1 MFNTGLTS
9 AQFSLR
15 MEKGKEMKESSTAVN
30 KKGLVGTYAFATTAA
45 ALNMT
50 SGILAYIMITYSE
63 VSSTNVALV
72 MTIPAIVGT
81 FFAFISGS
89 LINKLG
95 VKNVALFVHTM
106 EFVSGMIYLNCGNK
120 TSIYIL
126 YLAAALYGFML
137 GGQTVILAAL
147 YKEMVP
153 NEAKRGGFIGIGSAV
168 NSTGSVIFASLGG
181 AIAAIG
187 DGAHWERAFYL
198 YFWILICIVV
208 EIICLPG
215 KNKSVDVAAEGHNK
229 AKTKQAIPAKVWLI
243 SVHYLFF
250 FLFLY
255 AFSLNVSEYVIT
267 THALG
272 TSAQAGFCLSV
283 CTMGGILSGLT
294 YGKYSLVLK
303 KWTMPALLSLSCIGL
318 GLCVFVPDIKALY
331 VAAFLMG
338 VSMLGCSPY
347 ITVEMSRI
355 TTSESYTKAM
365 SVFAGFMNGGMM
377 FAVYILAFL
386 ATVFFG
392 DGNSVDGKF
401 TIAFVG
407 SVIVCITSIPIY
419 AVEKNK

>member
-1 MFNTGLTS
+1 
-9 AQFSLR
+9 
-15 MEKGKEMKESSTAVN
+15 MEKNSIN
-30 KKGLVGTYAFATTAA
+30 KKGLIGTYAFATTAA

-63 VSSTNVALV
+63 VSSTNVALI

-81 FFAFISGS
+81 FLAFISGS

-95 VKNVALFVHTM
+95 VKKVALFVHAM
-106 EFVSGMIYLNCGNK
+106 EFVSGMIYLNFGNK

-126 YLAAALYGFML
+126 YIAAALYGFML
-137 GGQTVILAAL
+137 GGQTVILAQL

-181 AIAAIG
+181 AIASIG

-198 YFWILICIVV
+198 YFWILICIVA
-208 EIICLPG
+208 EIICLP
-215 KNKSVDVAAEGHNK
+215 KKEKTENSQSEKEEK
-229 AKTKQAIPAKVWLI
+229 EKTKQHIPAKVWFI

-267 THALG
+267 THSLG
-272 TSAQAGFCLSV
+272 SSTQAGFCLSV

-303 KWTMPALLSLSCIGL
+303 NWTMTVLLSLSCIGL

-331 VAAFLMG
+331 LAAFMMG
-338 VSMLGCSPY
+338 VSMLGCAPY

-386 ATVFFG
+386 ATLFFG

-401 TIAFVG
+401 MIAFVG
-407 SVIVCITSIPIY
+407 SIVVCLTSIPIY
-419 AVEKNK
+419 AMPKKRSFVS